1 MNCGG
6 IFDREGLSAR
16 IVEIE
21 QAMAQGDFWSEQE
34 RASRTIQT
42 LKALKGQRDPID
54 RFEHGLRDLTELLEL
69 THSDDQTSLAQL
81 AKDVAALEA
90 HCDQLEIQRLLGNA
104 LDSKHAILAVHS
116 GAGGTESCD
125 WTQMLLRMYRRWA
138 DEHGMETEVIDLQPG
153 EEAGVKSAT
162 VIFKGP
168 YAYGYLQGEE
178 GVHRLVRI
186 SPFDSNKR
194 RHTSFA
200 SVDIV
205 PESDEDAPIEIK
217 TEELRIDVYRSGGKG
232 GQSVN
237 TTDSAVRI
245 THLPTGVVVQCQDER
260 SQLQNKAK
268 AMHVLKARLADLERR
283 KKEAAAAKDYQGKR
297 KIEWGSQ
304 IRSYVLHPYNMV
316 KDHRT
321 EHETGNA
328 PAVLDGKLDP
338 FMEAYLKWK
347 AAPGGKGQGAGDEKG
362 QSSRAP
368 RPTPHAPSDNG

>member
-1 MNCGG
+1 M
-6 IFDREGLSAR
+6 EGLTRR
-16 IVEIE
+16 IAEIE
-21 QAMAQGDFWSEQE
+21 TAMAVGDFWAD
-34 RASRTIQT
+34 ASRANQTIQI
-42 LKALKGQRDPID
+42 LKALKNQRAPIEQ
-54 RFEHGLRDLTELLEL
+54 FEHGARDLTELLSL
-69 THSDDQTSLAQL
+69 TDPDDSASLTQL
-81 AKDVAALEA
+81 ANDVAALETLYG
-90 HCDQLEIQRLLGNA
+90 QLEIQRLLGAEADRRN
-104 LDSKHAILAVHS
+104 AILSVHS

-125 WTQMLLRMYRRWA
+125 WTQMLLRMYRQWA
-138 DEHGMETEVIDLQPG
+138 DERGFSTELIDLLPG
-153 EEAGVKSAT
+153 EEAGVKNAT
-162 VIFKGP
+162 VIVRGP

-186 SPFDSNKR
+186 SPFDANKR

-200 SVDIV
+200 SVDVI
-205 PESDEDAPIEIK
+205 PESEEDAPVEIK
-217 TEELRIDVYRSGGKG
+217 ESDLRIDVYRSSGKG

-245 THLPTGVVVQCQDER
+245 THLPSGIVVQCQDER

-283 KKEAAAAKDYQGKR
+283 KKEEAAAKEYQSKQ

-328 PAVLDGKLDP
+328 TAVLNGKLDP

-347 AAPGGKGQGAGDEKG
+347 AQQQKSA
-362 QSSRAP
+362 
-368 RPTPHAPSDNG
+368 

>member
-1 MNCGG
+1 
-6 IFDREGLSAR
+6 
-16 IVEIE
+16 
-21 QAMAQGDFWSEQE
+21 MAQGDFWSDQE
-34 RASRTIQT
+34 RANQTIQT
-42 LKALKGQRDPID
+42 LKALKAQRTPIEQ
-54 RFEHGLRDLTELLEL
+54 FQQGLHDLTELLTL
-69 THSDDQTSLAQL
+69 TDADDRASLDHLAQDT
-81 AKDVAALEA
+81 ASLETLLGR
-90 HCDQLEIQRLLGNA
+90 LEIQRLLGGDV
-104 LDSKHAILAVHS
+104 DSRHAILAVHS

-138 DEHGMETEVIDLQPG
+138 EERGFATEVIDLTPG

-162 VIFKGP
+162 LIVKGA
-168 YAYGYLQGEE
+168 YAYGYLQSEE

-186 SPFDSNKR
+186 SPFDANKR

-200 SVDIV
+200 SVDVV

-217 TEELRIDVYRSGGKG
+217 ESDLRIDVYRSSGKG

-245 THLPTGVVVQCQDER
+245 THLPSGLVVQCQDER
-260 SQLQNKAK
+260 SQMQNKAK

-283 KKEAAAAKDYQGKR
+283 KREEAAAKDYQSKQ

-321 EHETGNA
+321 EHETGNSQ
-328 PAVLDGKLDP
+328 AVLDGKLDP

-347 AAPGGKGQGAGDEKG
+347 AG
-362 QSSRAP
+362 QSSDKQQA
-368 RPTPHAPSDNG
+368 TGNT

>member
-1 MNCGG
+1 
-6 IFDREGLSAR
+6 
-16 IVEIE
+16 
-21 QAMAQGDFWSEQE
+21 MAQGDFWSDQD
-34 RASRTIQT
+34 RANQTIQT
-42 LKALKGQRDPID
+42 LKALKAQRDPIEQFQ
-54 RFEHGLRDLTELLEL
+54 RSLRDVSELLALTEPDDQPSLQHLAQELGSLETHLNQLEL
-69 THSDDQTSLAQL
+69 R
-81 AKDVAALEA
+81 
-90 HCDQLEIQRLLGNA
+90 RLLGGE
-104 LDSKHAILAVHS
+104 LDSRDAILAIHS

-125 WTQMLLRMYRRWA
+125 WAQMLLRMYRRWA
-138 DEHGMETEVIDLQPG
+138 DEHGFATELIDLLPG
-153 EEAGVKSAT
+153 EEAGVKNAT
-162 VIFKGP
+162 LIMKGP

-186 SPFDSNKR
+186 SPFDANKR

-205 PESDEDAPIEIK
+205 PETDEDVPIEIK
-217 TEELRIDVYRSGGKG
+217 EGDLRIDVYRSSGKG

-245 THLPTGVVVQCQDER
+245 THLPTGTVVQCQDER

-268 AMHVLKARLADLERR
+268 AMKVLKARLAELERHKR
-283 KKEAAAAKDYQGKR
+283 EEQEAKDYQSKQ

-321 EHETGNA
+321 DHETSNA
-328 PAVLDGKLDP
+328 QAVLDGKLDP

-347 AAPGGKGQGAGDEKG
+347 AQPSGQ
-362 QSSRAP
+362 
-368 RPTPHAPSDNG
+368 